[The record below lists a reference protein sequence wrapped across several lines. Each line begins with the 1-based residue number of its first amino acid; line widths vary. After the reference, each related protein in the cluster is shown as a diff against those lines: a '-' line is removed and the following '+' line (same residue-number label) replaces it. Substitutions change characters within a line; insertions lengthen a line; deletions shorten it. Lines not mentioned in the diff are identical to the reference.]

1 MGYVIIGAVIGAFVA
16 AVFAIA
22 KKDAKE
28 RDEMISKLSNEEKE
42 RIMKAEPQFVEEN
55 AWVQEAYVAKIVEK
69 GSKSDVRL
77 LWYNTTMNNNENET
91 ITIADASISKADKEA
106 HNVKVGDFV
115 QLDDNYHVIPG
126 NAGQELIGVCVGVR
140 DGYAAV
146 QTSGYVEA
154 DYQGDVN
161 YGRCGLVT
169 TTSTKLAPGGSTKY
183 RIIYKDDE
191 KIGFIL

>member
-77 LWYNTTMNNNENET
+77 LWYNTTMNNNENDT

-106 HNVKVGDFV
+106 HDVKVGDFV
-115 QLDDNYHVIPG
+115 KLYIAP
-126 NAGQELIGVCVGVR
+126 EKTVGSV
-140 DGYAAV
+140 
-146 QTSGYVEA
+146 
-154 DYQGDVN
+154 
-161 YGRCGLVT
+161 
-169 TTSTKLAPGGSTKY
+169 
-183 RIIYKDDE
+183 
-191 KIGFIL
+191 KIVFD

>member
-1 MGYVIIGAVIGAFVA
+1 MDINFNGY
-16 AVFAIA
+16 
-22 KKDAKE
+22 
-28 RDEMISKLSNEEKE
+28 
-42 RIMKAEPQFVEEN
+42 
-55 AWVQEAYVAKIVEK
+55 
-69 GSKSDVRL
+69 
-77 LWYNTTMNNNENET
+77 NENVAT
-91 ITIADASISKADKEA
+91 FLANSS
-106 HNVKVGDFV
+106 VKVGDFV

-183 RIIYKDDE
+183 RIIYKDEE